1 MLMLLDYWAN
11 KDSGNKNFSLAEA
24 KNSAPSFLEIID

>member
-11 KDSGNKNFSLAEA
+11 KDSGNKKLSLLEA
-24 KNSAPSFLEIID
+24 KNSVPSFLEIID